1 MSCHGHELECCSK
14 SVYPF
19 KVNCLFQMTMTEL
32 KEFVMENVIETK
44 RENIIVPEIK
54 EIDVKFM
61 SRKEMKVRLS

>member
-1 MSCHGHELECCSK
+1 
-14 SVYPF
+14 
-19 KVNCLFQMTMTEL
+19 MTMTEL